1 MLSLLHGYS
10 FELLDFRRW
19 IDVVAVVALLLL
31 VEIFLW
37 ILTAIRFDI
46 LPYFLLWYINIYTL
60 QQKLSFE
67 WASIRLFLHVGII
80 SVPVR
85 FYKVYCVNHV
95 YVFEIYTVVSRTWN
109 APLSVS
115 RIHSHRTWNV
125 LLSVSRIHSH
135 RTWNES
141 LLLQIALWNLQL
153 NCQILLLYEP
163 LGEGLIEMV
172 L

>member
-1 MLSLLHGYS
+1 MLSLLHADS
-10 FELLDFRRW
+10 FELLDFRRRK
-19 IDVVAVVALLLL
+19 DVVAVVALLLL

-80 SVPVR
+80 SIPVR

-109 APLSVS
+109 AP
-115 RIHSHRTWNV
+115 
-125 LLSVSRIHSH
+125 LSVSRIHSH